1 MELDPFRLERYFAE
15 YEFTT
20 PYILCAS
27 DCESMSVGELLQL
40 EDSAA
45 DRLMQLRLGYTES
58 RGGIEL
64 RGEIAGLYD
73 RVTPEQV
80 LVHSGAEEA
89 IFGFMNAILSPGD
102 HIVVHTPCYQSLTGV
117 AEGIGAEVSRWEA
130 AAENDR
136 ALDPREL
143 VRLLRPNT
151 KAVVVNFPHN
161 PTGFLPGR
169 RFIEELSNMSDERG
183 FVVFSDEVYRGLE
196 YRNGDR
202 LPAFADINENA
213 VSLGVMSKSYGLAG
227 LRIGWIATRNGG
239 IYEKMAAFK
248 DYTTICSSAPSEFLS
263 ALALRHGERIV
274 NRNRNIIAENLDRLD
289 TFFAEFPDLFT
300 WRRPKAGPIAFPRFT
315 AGPVDAFCGALQREA
330 GVLLLPGTLYGD
342 TGNCFRIGFGRA
354 DLEEGLAAL
363 KKYLDR
369 QRGKSA

>member
-1 MELDPFRLERYFAE
+1 MDLKPFRLERYFAE

-27 DCESMSVGELLQL
+27 DCESMSVGELLDL
-40 EDSAA
+40 EKSAA
-45 DRLMQLRLGYTES
+45 DRFPRLRLGYTES

-64 RGEIAGLYD
+64 RKEVSDLYGQI
-73 RVTPEQV
+73 TPEQV

-89 IFGFMNAILSPGD
+89 IFSFMNVLLSPGD

-117 AEGIGAEVSRWEA
+117 AEGIGAAVSRWEA
-130 AAENDR
+130 VPENGR
-136 ALDPREL
+136 GLDLQEL

-169 RFIEELSNMSDERG
+169 RFIEELSRLSDKRG

-196 YRNGDR
+196 YRDEDR
-202 LPAFADINENA
+202 LPAFADINETA
-213 VSLGVMSKSYGLAG
+213 VSLGVMSKSFGLAG
-227 LRIGWIATRNGG
+227 LRIGWITTRNSG

-248 DYTTICSSAPSEFLS
+248 DYTTICASAPSEFLS
-263 ALALRHGERIV
+263 ALALRCREPIV
-274 NRNRNIIAENLDRLD
+274 NRNRAIIAGNLDRLD
-289 TFFAEFPDLFT
+289 TFFAEFSDMFA
-300 WRRPKAGPIAFPRFT
+300 WRRPDAGPIAFPRYT
-315 AGPVDAFCGALQREA
+315 AGPVDVFCSKLQREA

-342 TGNCFRIGFGRA
+342 AGNCFRIGFGRA
-354 DLEEGLAAL
+354 DLPEGLSML
-363 KKYLDR
+363 KKYLVR